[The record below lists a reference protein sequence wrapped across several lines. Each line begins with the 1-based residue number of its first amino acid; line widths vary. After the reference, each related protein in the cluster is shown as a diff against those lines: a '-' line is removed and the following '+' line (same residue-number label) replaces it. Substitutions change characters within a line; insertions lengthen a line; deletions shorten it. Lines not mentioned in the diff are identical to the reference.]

1 MNDLPSASASERDI
15 TSSSQMSKLRALH
28 LVATIVLATLLFVN
42 AASPYLGLKWE
53 FSFNM
58 FGDLATDTSNH
69 LFLPRTDLLGIV
81 DDYYIVDAIESLD
94 AEGTTTASSFLRLL
108 SSLNHP
114 AAKVTSKS
122 ATHEDEI
129 LPISGNALRY
139 QIWRLKE
146 QGHDGT
152 IHVRHFKSDAPHT
165 VSIAGADKQ
174 WTAHNVWNQ
183 YPVALHSYRELRD
196 VIKSTN

>member
-1 MNDLPSASASERDI
+1 MNESPSSSTSERDAASPVEM
-15 TSSSQMSKLRALH
+15 TRLRVLH
-28 LVATIVLATLLFVN
+28 LIATLALVALLFVN

-81 DDYYIVDAIESLD
+81 DDYYIVDAIEGLD

-114 AAKVTSKS
+114 VATGTSKS
-122 ATHEDEI
+122 SANEDKV

-146 QGHDGT
+146 QGHEGT
-152 IHVRHFKSDAPHT
+152 IHVRHFKSDASH
-165 VSIAGADKQ
+165 VVNIADADKQ
-174 WTAHNVWNQ
+174 WTAHNLWNQ